1 MVSLILKAQK
11 EGMNKDRNT
20 QHSERLEAKGW
31 IHSLQQESVSTGYL
45 SAEQNAGKFG
55 KSSALSD
62 LM

>member
-31 IHSLQQESVSTGYL
+31 IHSLQ
-45 SAEQNAGKFG
+45 
-55 KSSALSD
+55 
-62 LM
+62 